1 LPSQA
6 GAACATVGIE
16 TIVIESSDVA
26 AMSVKERLNLKF
38 LISCLV
44 ILSLALPDA

>member
-1 LPSQA
+1 MVQA

-16 TIVIESSDVA
+16 TMVIESSDVA

-38 LISCLV
+38 LMSYLV